1 MDDLPL
7 DPTMAGLVGWLP
19 DPNSCLDEKC
29 WQIVIKCTI
38 KRYEDKK
45 LNISILYLDRHHIF
59 HGLAMMVSNVDLKFK

>member
-19 DPNSCLDEKC
+19 DQNSCLDGKC

-38 KRYEDKK
+38 KRFEDKK
-45 LNISILYLDRHHIF
+45 LNISNI
-59 HGLAMMVSNVDLKFK
+59 VPW